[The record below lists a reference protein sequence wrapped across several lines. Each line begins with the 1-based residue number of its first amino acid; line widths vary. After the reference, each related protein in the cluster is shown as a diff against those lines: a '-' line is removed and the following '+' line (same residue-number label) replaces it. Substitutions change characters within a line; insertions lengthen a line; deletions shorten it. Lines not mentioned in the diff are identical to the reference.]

1 MPDKSDALTGSTSAR
16 LDAFCTS
23 NGRTKSQTLRSLSA
37 PVSWA
42 YPLCSFRDAF
52 AGSDM
57 STAWRHSA
65 YHERFSTENCATALV
80 VSVDLCCASKTP
92 SSATLKQ
99 PSLMLPAGRTLLLI
113 ESPGGTVS
121 KQEPWELRK
130 TEEFRQHW
138 RERRESSVRPPRAPH
153 QPTSAPTAWGTATPG
168 LGFTAMRDPALPI
181 LCANHRLFETWMP
194 TIWIGCYKKEIF

>member
-1 MPDKSDALTGSTSAR
+1 MPLLAQTCAPHGDTVPTTRDSLR
-16 LDAFCTS
+16 
-23 NGRTKSQTLRSLSA
+23 RTVQRR
-37 PVSWA
+37 PFV
-42 YPLCSFRDAF
+42 P
-52 AGSDM
+52 
-57 STAWRHSA
+57 
-65 YHERFSTENCATALV
+65 
-80 VSVDLCCASKTP
+80 VDLCCASKTP
-92 SSATLKQ
+92 SRATLKQ

-168 LGFTAMRDPALPI
+168 LGFTAMQDPAPPI
-181 LCANHRLFETWMP
+181 LCANPLPLRDVDADDDMIHKPEKALSFQLLLQPLEGHLWPQMALVP
-194 TIWIGCYKKEIF
+194 CLLSCSSVLVPPS